1 MSAREAISPELRL
14 KVMKRDRY
22 TCAYCGTNGATAELH
37 IDHIVPVARGGSNH
51 PGNLTVSCRACNSK
65 KRTDTWEP
73 IKPFPLGLFLLTFD
87 DNLRLE
93 YQGQIIDADDT
104 QVLVQLYEWLMGCP
118 SKIVP
123 MERKTLYS
131 NKVMLFP
138 NADLWRDKAAELNR
152 LAS

>member
-1 MSAREAISPELRL
+1 MSARAPISAELRL

-22 TCAYCGTNGATAELH
+22 TCAYCGANGTTAELH

-65 KRTDTWEP
+65 KRTDMWEP
-73 IKPFPLGLFLLTFD
+73 VKPSPLGLFLLTFD

-104 QVLVQLYEWLMGCP
+104 QVLVQLYEWLMGSP
-118 SKIVP
+118 GKIVP

-138 NADLWRDKAAELNR
+138 NADLWRDKAAKLDR
-152 LAS
+152 VAS